1 MLHLH
6 AIDIVIIVAYLLST
20 VLIGYWVSKRASQ
33 SMQNYFLGGNAMP
46 WYMLGI
52 SNASGMFDISGT
64 MLLVSWMFVYGL
76 KSVWIPWLWPTFN
89 QVFLM
94 VYLSAWLRRSKV
106 MTGAEWIKTRFGTGP
121 GAQLSHVI
129 VVIYAFVSIIG
140 FFTYA
145 FKGIGKF
152 AQTYLP
158 WHLSANEYALILIAI
173 TAIYVIKGGMI
184 SVVITEVV
192 QFFILSIAS
201 FAVGI
206 IAMSKVAPDMLRR
219 VVPAGWDNIFFGWHL
234 NLDWSTLLPAATA
247 KIADDRYELFGF
259 FVMMLLFKGI
269 PISAAGPAPNYD
281 MQRVLSAKNPREAS
295 IMSAWV
301 NVVLTPPRYF
311 LVIGLTVLAAAFF
324 GPDLRAMGTHLDFEL
339 VLPQALGRFVPMGL
353 LGFLIAGL
361 LAAFMS
367 NFAATVNAAPPY
379 FVNDIYKR
387 YINPNASP
395 KTYVRLSYLAS
406 FTVIVIG
413 VIFGWSVTSVNEVVV
428 WIVSGLWGGYTAS
441 NVLKW
446 YWWRFNGYGYF
457 WGMVTGIASA
467 LAMPRIAPLF
477 PFVQHLMAK
486 FTINMEVVIIFP
498 LVVGISLIG
507 CLLGTLLTKPESDEV
522 LMDFYR
528 RVRPWGFWGPVLR
541 KVLAEDPGFKR
552 NRDFF
557 RDMFNIAIGIVWQV
571 SLVALPLYIVIQEF
585 QRAAIALGAILVTSL
600 ILKFTWYDHLNE
612 REVETDKA
620 AANDVSQEVTEMLL
634 ATQAEANV
642 TSLDHAALFA
652 KYGFYAGLAAMF
664 AFPRVWGAVGMA
676 IIGAVCAGGGSALG
690 SAVGLFF
697 DALNLKPAEGDHLPS
712 KLPLAASALVL
723 GIIGLVAWYLPMA
736 GLPITITG
744 FMLGRSALLS
754 THRSLALKGMGLS
767 LVGLLLS
774 AVNAY
779 VGALMMVQAGMAA
792 HGY

>member
-1 MLHLH
+1 MHLQV
-6 AIDIVIIVAYLLST
+6 IDIAIIVAYLLST
-20 VLIGYWVSKRASQ
+20 VLIGYWVSHRASQ
-33 SMQNYFLGGNAMP
+33 SMQNYFLGGNTMP

-89 QVFLM
+89 QIFLM
-94 VYLSAWLRRSKV
+94 VYLSAWLRRSNV
-106 MTGAEWIKTRFGTGP
+106 MTGAEWIKTRFGTGR
-121 GAQLSHVI
+121 GAKWSHII

-192 QFFILSIAS
+192 QFFILSVAS

-206 IAMSKVAPDMLRR
+206 IAMSKVAPEMLHR

-234 NLDWSTLLPAATA
+234 GLDWSTILPAATQ
-247 KIADDRYELFGF
+247 KIAEDRYELFGF

-295 IMSAWV
+295 MMSAWV
-301 NVVLTPPRYF
+301 NIVLTPPRYF
-311 LVIGLTVLAAAFF
+311 LIMGLTVLAAAFF
-324 GPDLRAMGTHLDFEL
+324 GPDLRAMGTHMDFEL
-339 VLPQALGRFVPMGL
+339 VLPLALARFVPMGL

-406 FTVIVIG
+406 FSVIVIG
-413 VIFGWSVTSVNEVVV
+413 VLFGWNVTSVNEVVV

-446 YWWRFNGYGYF
+446 YWWRFNGWGYF
-457 WGMVTGIASA
+457 WGMLTGIGSA
-467 LAMPRIAPLF
+467 LLAPKIVPML
-477 PFVQHLMAK
+477 PFVQNLLAH
-486 FTINMEVVIIFP
+486 FSINMEVVVIFP
-498 LVVGISLIG
+498 MVVGISLIG
-507 CLLGTLLTKPESDEV
+507 CLLGTLLTKAEDDAV

-541 KVLAEDPGFKR
+541 KVLAEDPSFKR
-552 NRDFF
+552 NKDFF
-557 RDMFNIAIGIVWQV
+557 RDVFNVAVGIVWQV
-571 SLVALPLYIVIQEF
+571 SLVALPLYIVIREWD
-585 QRAAIALGAILVTSL
+585 RVAMAAGSIAVTSL
-600 ILKFTWYDHLNE
+600 ILKFTWFDHLTE

-620 AANDVSQEVTEMLL
+620 A
-634 ATQAEANV
+634 
-642 TSLDHAALFA
+642 
-652 KYGFYAGLAAMF
+652 
-664 AFPRVWGAVGMA
+664 
-676 IIGAVCAGGGSALG
+676 
-690 SAVGLFF
+690 
-697 DALNLKPAEGDHLPS
+697 
-712 KLPLAASALVL
+712 
-723 GIIGLVAWYLPMA
+723 
-736 GLPITITG
+736 
-744 FMLGRSALLS
+744 
-754 THRSLALKGMGLS
+754 KGER
-767 LVGLLLS
+767 
-774 AVNAY
+774 
-779 VGALMMVQAGMAA
+779 
-792 HGY
+792 

>member
-1 MLHLH
+1 MHLH
-6 AIDIVIIVAYLLST
+6 TIDLIIIVAYLIST
-20 VLIGYWVSKRASQ
+20 VLIGYWVSHRASQ
-33 SMQNYFLGGNAMP
+33 SMQNYFLGGNTMP

-89 QVFLM
+89 QIFLM

-106 MTGAEWIKTRFGTGP
+106 MTGAEWIKTRFGTGR
-121 GAQLSHVI
+121 GAQLSHLI

-140 FFTYA
+140 FFSYA

-152 AQTYLP
+152 AQTFLP

-201 FAVGI
+201 FSVGI
-206 IAMSKVAPDMLRR
+206 IAMSKVAPDMLHR

-234 NLDWSTLLPAATA
+234 NLDWATLLPAAGEKVA
-247 KIADDRYELFGF
+247 QDGYGLFGF
-259 FVMMLLFKGI
+259 FVVMLLFKGI

-295 IMSAWV
+295 MMSAWV
-301 NVVLTPPRYF
+301 NIVLTPPRYF
-311 LVIGLTVLAAAFF
+311 LVIGLTVLAAAFY
-324 GPDLRAMGTHLDFEL
+324 GPNLRAMGTNMDFEL
-339 VLPQALGRFVPMGL
+339 VLPYALGRFVPVGL

-387 YINPNASP
+387 FINPNASP

-406 FTVIVIG
+406 FAVVVIG
-413 VIFGWSVTSVNEVVV
+413 VAIGWKVTSVNAVVV

-457 WGMVTGIASA
+457 WGMITGIASA
-467 LAMPRIAPLF
+467 LGLPPIVAQV
-477 PFVQHLMAK
+477 PFVQHLLA
-486 FTINMEVVIIFP
+486 TYSINMDVVIIFP
-498 LVVGISLIG
+498 LVLGISIVG
-507 CLLGTLLTKPESDEV
+507 CLLGTLLTKPEDDAV

-528 RVRPWGFWGPVLR
+528 RVRPWGFWGPVLK
-541 KVLAEDPGFKR
+541 KVLAEDPSFKR
-552 NRDFF
+552 NKDFG
-557 RDMFNIAIGIVWQV
+557 RDMFNIAVGIVWQV
-571 SLVALPLYIVIQEF
+571 SLVALPLYVVIKEF
-585 QRAAIALGAILVTSL
+585 FRAGLAFAIILATSA
-600 ILKFTWYDHLNE
+600 ILKFTWYDHLAE
-612 REVETDKA
+612 RETETDKA
-620 AANDVSQEVTEMLL
+620 AADV
-634 ATQAEANV
+634 
-642 TSLDHAALFA
+642 
-652 KYGFYAGLAAMF
+652 K
-664 AFPRVWGAVGMA
+664 
-676 IIGAVCAGGGSALG
+676 
-690 SAVGLFF
+690 
-697 DALNLKPAEGDHLPS
+697 
-712 KLPLAASALVL
+712 
-723 GIIGLVAWYLPMA
+723 
-736 GLPITITG
+736 
-744 FMLGRSALLS
+744 
-754 THRSLALKGMGLS
+754 
-767 LVGLLLS
+767 
-774 AVNAY
+774 
-779 VGALMMVQAGMAA
+779 
-792 HGY
+792 